1 MEGGMP
7 ELNSEVG
14 SANRE
19 LFDAARTGNLNR
31 LQALLEEDPKKLQVR
46 DSPYSWTLLHAAA
59 HHGQIDVVDDLL
71 ARGMSPN
78 VRESGD
84 NTLPVHWAAAA
95 GHLDVV
101 RRLAD
106 AGSDLIGDGDDH
118 QMQVIGWA
126 TCWDGCDDATHR
138 AVADFLVS
146 RGAKHHIFSAIAMNL
161 GDVVRQIIASDAS
174 ALNRRMS
181 RNENHQTPLQFAVR
195 MNRPNMVSLLLE
207 LGADPLAVDGEGQ
220 PVATYAS
227 NQNIDK
233 PVMEAIRLMTVSELE
248 SATRGKR
255 KSRCGTLDLVAAL
268 ALGDRNT
275 AEAIVRDNADPL
287 NSGALHL
294 LAKRGDAPAV
304 QWLVDHG
311 ANPNAL
317 WSHWDANVTALH
329 LCVWSDDV
337 ELARILLEAGA
348 DPSIRDS
355 KHHGTAA
362 EWAEHFGKPAMRRVL
377 IDAQMKN
384 DGREPG

>member
-1 MEGGMP
+1 
-7 ELNSEVG
+7 
-14 SANRE
+14 
-19 LFDAARTGNLNR
+19 
-31 LQALLEEDPKKLQVR
+31 
-46 DSPYSWTLLHAAA
+46 LLHAAA
-59 HHGQIDVVDDLL
+59 HHGHIEIVDELL

-84 NTLPVHWAAAA
+84 NTLPAHWAAAA

-118 QMQVIGWA
+118 QLQVIGWA
-126 TCWDGCDDATHR
+126 TCWDGCDDAPHH

-161 GDVVRQIIASDAS
+161 GDVVSQIIASDAS

-195 MNRPNMVSLLLE
+195 MNRPSMVSLLLE
-207 LGADPLAVDGEGQ
+207 HGADPLTVDGEGQ

-233 PVMEAIRLMTVSELE
+233 PVMQAIRRMTLSELE
-248 SATRGKR
+248 SAARGKR

-268 ALGDRNT
+268 ALRDTNS
-275 AEAIVRDNADPL
+275 AETIVRDNADLL
-287 NSGALHL
+287 NNGALHL
-294 LAKRGDAPAV
+294 LAKRGDASAV

-311 ANPNAL
+311 ANPNSL
-317 WSHWDANVTALH
+317 WAHWDADVTPLH
-329 LCVWSDDV
+329 MCVWSDDV
-337 ELARILLEAGA
+337 ELARVLIEAGA
-348 DPSIRDS
+348 DQSIRDS
-355 KHHGTAA
+355 KHEGTPA
-362 EWAEHFGKPAMRRVL
+362 EWAEHFGKPALRRVL
-377 IDAQMKN
+377 IDAQVKK
-384 DGREPG
+384 DEREPG